1 MRVRHR
7 PWMLAVLWA
16 LSLVAVGVVSALA
29 QAPVRPRAALVTEAP
44 TVIFGDDVGFR
55 MERTRDGMAVGK
67 VVVRV
72 DGRWIDTTQG
82 R

>member
-1 MRVRHR
+1 M
-7 PWMLAVLWA
+7 AVLHRHWTLA
-16 LSLVAVGVVSALA
+16 ILWVLSLIVVGVTSALA
-29 QAPVRPRAALVTEAP
+29 QPQRGRVVTEAP

-72 DGRWIDTTQG
+72 DGRWIDTTS